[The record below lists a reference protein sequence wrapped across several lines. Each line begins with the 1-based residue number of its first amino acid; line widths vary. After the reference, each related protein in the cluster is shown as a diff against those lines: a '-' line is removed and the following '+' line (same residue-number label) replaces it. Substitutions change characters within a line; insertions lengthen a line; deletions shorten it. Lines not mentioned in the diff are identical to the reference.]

1 MARSRF
7 GFLILL
13 LCLVFQPGRAEDG
26 PGLPTGIC
34 SGAYYQCDQEARR
47 VWSLFSNAEGVNHT
61 GENFLAVGQ
70 CSVNGSTSGDVYVL
84 LGLSRRSESVYFDAI
99 ISFYNDLSR
108 YRNLPASAVPLVFPG
123 IYRKQNLI
131 TQSVSYDYIAYTENT
146 STRYWIRYH
155 PPTKSVVMVSYFG
168 FKYTFLCE
176 FPVSE
181 TLAASELPTLSL
193 N

>member
-1 MARSRF
+1 MSRSCF
-7 GFLILL
+7 WLL
-13 LCLVFQPGRAEDG
+13 LLFLCFVSQPGQAANG

-34 SGAYYQCDQEARR
+34 SSVYYQCDQEAKR
-47 VWSLFSNAEGVNHT
+47 VWSLFQTARGINHQ
-61 GENFLAVGQ
+61 NQDFLAVGQ
-70 CSVNGSTSGDVYVL
+70 CSVNGATKGNVYVL
-84 LGLSRRSESVYFDAI
+84 LGLSRISDSVYFDAI

-108 YRNLPASAVPLVFPG
+108 YKNLPSSAVTHVFPG
-123 IYRKQNLI
+123 IYREQNLI

-155 PPTKSVVMVSYFG
+155 PATKSVVMVSYFG

-181 TLAASELPTLSL
+181 TLAARELPALSL